1 MKTAYLQHLLLWML
15 PILIGQ
21 WIIAGKILRRNLKAI
36 LIPAVFLGTYLS
48 IADSVAIRSGIW
60 FFDPIQT
67 LGITLG
73 GYLPLEESLFFFLTS
88 LLVSQSLVMFLP
100 EHLRACTGTPSLP

>member
-15 PILIGQ
+15 PVLISQ
-21 WIIAGKILRRNLKAI
+21 WIIAGKILRKNLKAI
-36 LIPAVFLGTYLS
+36 LIPTLFLGTYLS
-48 IADSVAIRSGIW
+48 AADSYAISVGIW
-60 FFDPIQT
+60 FFDPNQT

-73 GYLPLEESLFFFLTS
+73 SYLPLEESLFFFLTS

-100 EHLRACTGTPSLP
+100 DSLRTPALP